1 MSEEEKIIDSTVAAM
16 LLNINTN
23 NLRQL
28 VYRKMLVPVGRQK
41 RRSEFRLADVL
52 ALQTRRNRD
61 IVVGEATVQ
70 G

>member
-1 MSEEEKIIDSTVAAM
+1 MLEEEKIIDSTVAAM
-16 LLNINTN
+16 LLDISAN

-28 VYRKMLVPVGRQK
+28 VFRKMLVPVGRQK

-52 ALQTRRNRD
+52 ALQTRRNPSV
-61 IVVGEATVQ
+61 VVGEATVQ

>member
-1 MSEEEKIIDSTVAAM
+1 MLEEEKIIDSTVAAM
-16 LLNINTN
+16 LLDISAN

-28 VYRKMLVPVGRQK
+28 VFRKMLVPVGRQK

-52 ALQTRRNRD
+52 ALQTRRSPSV
-61 IVVGEATVQ
+61 VVGEATVQ

>member
-52 ALQTRRNRD
+52 ALQTRRNRN

>member
-1 MSEEEKIIDSTVAAM
+1 MEEQEKLIDSTVAAM
-16 LLNINTN
+16 LLNINSN

-41 RRSEFRLADVL
+41 RRSEFRLADVQ
-52 ALQTRRNRD
+52 ALQTRRGKKTT
-61 IVVGEATVQ
+61 VGEAVVE

>member
-28 VYRKMLVPVGRQK
+28 VFRKMLVPVGRQK

-52 ALQTRRNRD
+52 ALQTRRSRN
-61 IVVGEATVQ
+61 IVDGEATVQ